1 MSDSLIITKL
11 LNSAIQSIKTVVPLG
26 FTLGQPKM
34 LKENIVEGHLGVLVG
49 MTGSCKGQ
57 TVLKGSS
64 STFSQLAQS
73 MFGMPV
79 ENEILISFTGELGN
93 MIAGNLTTFAAE
105 QGIEMDITPP
115 TVWEGN
121 TTLHNFKAPVEL
133 TMNFDGVGEMSLII
147 SIA

>member
-11 LNSAIQSIKTVVPLG
+11 LNSAIQSIKTVIPLN
-26 FTLGQPKM
+26 FTLGEPKI
-34 LKENIVEGHLGVLVG
+34 LKGNIVEGHLGVLVG

-57 TVLKGSS
+57 TVLKGPS
-64 STFSQLAQS
+64 STFSQLAQA

-93 MIAGNLTTFAAE
+93 MIAGNLTTFASE

-115 TVWEGN
+115 TVFEGN
-121 TTLHNFKAPVEL
+121 TTLHNIKAPIEL
-133 TMNFDGVGEMSLII
+133 ALNFEGAGEMSLVI
-147 SIA
+147 SVA